1 MNIFRLCAF
10 PLVLKTEKTLTTLLN
25 YRRDTGH
32 YVDDFLTISDETS
45 AGRPGRKFE
54 NTVSSKGLRF
64 KLCKYIEIMD
74 RHIRG
79 EEQEAGNRTYGKR
92 LDANELY
99 RYVTITTSRILG
111 SCDEWGGRGLSF
123 F

>member
-1 MNIFRLCAF
+1 MSR
-10 PLVLKTEKTLTTLLN
+10 
-25 YRRDTGH
+25 
-32 YVDDFLTISDETS
+32 
-45 AGRPGRKFE
+45 
-54 NTVSSKGLRF
+54 KGLRF
-64 KLCKYIEIMD
+64 KLCKYIEVMD

-79 EEQEAGNRTYGKR
+79 KEQEAGNRTYGKR

-99 RYVTITTSRILG
+99 RYVAIATSRILR